1 MWRMEKGKVIKYDVG
16 IVSWSR
22 YNTKGLVR
30 TAQKNGDRKT
40 CSTRARSG
48 WKVCACKRENEIL
61 EIDRDI
67 ESLTDKNLLEVKE
80 DSYKCTGKMYS
91 F

>member
-1 MWRMEKGKVIKYDVG
+1 M
-16 IVSWSR
+16 
-22 YNTKGLVR
+22 
-30 TAQKNGDRKT
+30 
-40 CSTRARSG
+40 
-48 WKVCACKRENEIL
+48 CACKRENEIL